1 MRQPERLRKIYS
13 FVIRKGR
20 ITRGQSAALTE
31 LWPTYGVALENLRTD
46 PAQAFARPAPL
57 HLEIGIGD
65 GENLVAM
72 AGTSPNEN
80 YLGCE
85 VHRPGLGHTLLRLR
99 EECLDNVRL
108 VETDAV
114 ELLAT
119 MAPKSLDS
127 IYIFFPDPWPKK
139 RHHKR
144 RLLQAPVLNL
154 LADGLKR
161 SGRLYFATDDAGYA
175 ESVLDVIERSSQ
187 WLNLAGSGCFAL
199 RPRCRLVTR
208 FEQRAKDR
216 DRRIYEIAIAN
227 ASS

>member
-1 MRQPERLRKIYS
+1 MRQPERSRKIRS
-13 FVIRKGR
+13 FVIREGR

-31 LWPTYGVALENLRTD
+31 LWPTYGVALESLRTD
-46 PAQAFARPAPL
+46 PAQAFARRAPL

-65 GENLVAM
+65 GENLIAM
-72 AGTSPNEN
+72 AAASPHEN

-99 EECLDNVRL
+99 EEYLDNVRL

-144 RLLQAPVLNL
+144 RLVQAPMLNL
-154 LADGLKR
+154 LADGLKN

-175 ESVLDVIERSSQ
+175 ESVLDAIERSSQ
-187 WLNLAGSGCFAL
+187 WLNLTGSGCFAL

-216 DRRIYEIAIAN
+216 DRRIYELAIAN